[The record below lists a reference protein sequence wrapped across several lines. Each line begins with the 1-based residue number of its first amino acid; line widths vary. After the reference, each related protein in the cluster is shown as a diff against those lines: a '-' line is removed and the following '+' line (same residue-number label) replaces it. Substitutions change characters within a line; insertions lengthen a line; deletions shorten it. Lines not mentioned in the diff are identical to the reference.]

1 MYKRLISQ
9 SITQP
14 PADVLNFLLRASQM
28 GSGGGGGSGGGS
40 SDDKSRMKVQDLS
53 SVCAVGMRW
62 EKHLPDSSEGPKRLS
77 LAESKELLRCE
88 ELLPLQALIAYRQ
101 QAVTETLLRAYERS
115 IKDADST
122 STSGTGIGA
131 GVGAGAGAGAST
143 ATVTVTGSTKDATT
157 SKSNPMAMAMA
168 MGAMAHVDG
177 VMNGSPHKHA
187 TEMKKSVAST
197 FKKLFSY
204 KKEKDKDKE
213 NNRDREVLEVARS
226 LDDEGIGTNIGT
238 SGELNVVDKKESRS
252 NRRNNPF
259 VKMKDLFRSN
269 RDLTLDIYPP
279 MPATATPSMR
289 TEEAMDDVSLEYLA
303 SELLNDVINNN
314 NNSCSSNNNNNNNNN
329 MSSRETRAA
338 QGQGQGPG
346 KEAEGESFFP
356 LRLRLS
362 ACVSVTLSDVVPLVM
377 VQVACGGDITAT
389 SMTDLRVDCYVQEL
403 LIEDLITVTPLKGT
417 LLSFASTAPTPN
429 HTSAAPAVPYA
440 AGAEDMKRDRD
451 SYMSKVRVLY
461 ASSGLTS
468 SSLRVSCQ
476 PIEIAIN
483 VLCLER
489 LSELAAARVARL
501 LKVVATFG
509 ENDYLRKTAEWGAEG
524 VITAQ
529 TAANMAGQVAEAI
542 VGDGMEI
549 CVEVRSNKVY
559 LPHCSSRDEGCFVL
573 DLGRAVLNGGY
584 SMDSGLTLRLDVT
597 DLCAGI
603 MLPLPLPL
611 PLPLNHRPALTPTSS
626 SSCSSSLPPRPRSK
640 CSAGTGTGTQTMI
653 EYLLNPVDAYLTF
666 LTPGEE
672 RGEVKEKERGE
683 VKEKERGEVKEK
695 ERGEVKE
702 KERGEVKEKER
713 GEVKE
718 KERGEVK
725 EKERGEVKEKE
736 RGEVKEKE
744 RGDVKEKERGDV
756 KEKEE
761 REKGPIIALKSP
773 SSSSTSSSSSSALH
787 SSGVCVTSDDALPII
802 DSRLG
807 SKLLIE
813 LKLRSGLQIVLTP
826 PKLVQIVQYSRIFI
840 SFVWT
845 VNNVFC
851 LHLGSPAKCIADEK
865 LAEGLHY
872 LNNVLNPTMKSGHAR
887 DNKGNSS
894 SNSNSN
900 SNSNSKGKNSTTSKV
915 SPNVSIDKKAVKGKG
930 ISKGKR
936 KGKSNGS
943 LSELFSKMVQNISG
957 VGTGTGTGSS
967 SRTDKEEVGIGR
979 GAGAE
984 ATRAGELSTN
994 CICICM

>member
-28 GSGGGGGSGGGS
+28 GSGGGGGS
-40 SDDKSRMKVQDLS
+40 SDDKSRIKVQDLS

-131 GVGAGAGAGAST
+131 GVGAGAGAST

-702 KERGEVKEKER
+702 KERG
-713 GEVKE
+713 
-718 KERGEVK
+718 
-725 EKERGEVKEKE
+725 
-736 RGEVKEKE
+736 
-744 RGDVKEKERGDV
+744 DV

>member
-28 GSGGGGGSGGGS
+28 GSGGGGGS
-40 SDDKSRMKVQDLS
+40 SDDKSRIKVQDLS

-131 GVGAGAGAGAST
+131 GVGAGAGAST

-672 RGEVKEKERGE
+672 RGEVKEKERG
-683 VKEKERGEVKEK
+683 
-695 ERGEVKE
+695 
-702 KERGEVKEKER
+702 
-713 GEVKE
+713 
-718 KERGEVK
+718 
-725 EKERGEVKEKE
+725 
-736 RGEVKEKE
+736 
-744 RGDVKEKERGDV
+744 DV

>member
-28 GSGGGGGSGGGS
+28 GSGGGGGS
-40 SDDKSRMKVQDLS
+40 SDDKSRIKVQDLS

-131 GVGAGAGAGAST
+131 GVGAGAGAST

-672 RGEVKEKERGE
+672 RGEVKEKEKGE
-683 VKEKERGEVKEK
+683 VKEKEKGDVKEKERGE
-695 ERGEVKE
+695 
-702 KERGEVKEKER
+702 
-713 GEVKE
+713 
-718 KERGEVK
+718 
-725 EKERGEVKEKE
+725 
-736 RGEVKEKE
+736 
-744 RGDVKEKERGDV
+744 VKEKERGDV

>member
-28 GSGGGGGSGGGS
+28 GSGGGGGS
-40 SDDKSRMKVQDLS
+40 SDDKSRIKVQDLS

-131 GVGAGAGAGAST
+131 GVGAGAGAST

-213 NNRDREVLEVARS
+213 NNLDREVLEVARS

-672 RGEVKEKERGE
+672 RGEVKEKERG
-683 VKEKERGEVKEK
+683 
-695 ERGEVKE
+695 
-702 KERGEVKEKER
+702 
-713 GEVKE
+713 
-718 KERGEVK
+718 
-725 EKERGEVKEKE
+725 
-736 RGEVKEKE
+736 
-744 RGDVKEKERGDV
+744 DV